1 MKKQPFLT
9 AQSSLI
15 AITLIAVCAFS
26 TVLLRAQSS
35 EPSSN
40 GEQEAAHA
48 ESSRERC
55 NWRCQQGQLL
65 EGSWDVVVTP
75 VVPPGVPPPPSF
87 HAYTTF
93 SRGGGSFGSDRSRP
107 FSKQHG
113 VWEHL
118 GGNRFAST
126 FKEDLFDTSGNF
138 AGILTVRVRTTL
150 LGAHAAPPEYAGRAD
165 AYVDLVCEE
174 MIPAAAREG
183 IADAV
188 DAFCEG
194 IGFTQAQTW

>member
-65 EGSWDVVVTP
+65 EGSWDAVVTP
-75 VVPPGVPPPPSF
+75 VVPTGVPPPPSF

-93 SRGGGSFGSDRSRP
+93 SRGGGSFGSDRTRP

-113 VWEHL
+113 VWAHL

-126 FKEDLFDTSGNF
+126 FKEDIFDAMGNF
-138 AGILTVRVRTTL
+138 EGILTVRVRTTL
-150 LGAHAAPPEYAGRAD
+150 TGRDTYVGVANGERRDPNGNLILSACATIRGTRIKVEPLPDQCQSITPPR
-165 AYVDLVCEE
+165 
-174 MIPAAAREG
+174 
-183 IADAV
+183 
-188 DAFCEG
+188 
-194 IGFTQAQTW
+194 

>member
-9 AQSSLI
+9 AKSSLI

-65 EGSWDVVVTP
+65 EGSWDAVVTP
-75 VVPPGVPPPPSF
+75 VVPPGVPQPPSF

-93 SRGGGSFGSDRSRP
+93 SRGGGSFGSDRTRP

-113 VWEHL
+113 VWAHL

-126 FKEDLFDTSGNF
+126 FKEDIFDAMGNF
-138 AGILTVRVRTTL
+138 EGILTVRVRTTL
-150 LGAHAAPPEYAGRAD
+150 TGRDTYVGVANGERRDPNGNLIFSACTTIRGTRIKVEPLPDQCQSITPPR
-165 AYVDLVCEE
+165 
-174 MIPAAAREG
+174 
-183 IADAV
+183 
-188 DAFCEG
+188 
-194 IGFTQAQTW
+194 